1 MKQLD
6 ETQRLVKDQSWL
18 FFETSEL
25 GDTQTEPGLPVMS
38 TAIIGSQ
45 NDVLAVLFPHVHND
59 KQSEKLVY
67 RMKQK
72 NAANL
77 QTEWEM
83 TE

>member
-25 GDTQTEPGLPVMS
+25 GDTQIELGLPVMS
-38 TAIIGSQ
+38 IGIIVSQ
-45 NDVLAVLFPHVHND
+45 KDVLAALFPHVHND

-67 RMKQK
+67 RMKKK
-72 NAANL
+72 NDANL